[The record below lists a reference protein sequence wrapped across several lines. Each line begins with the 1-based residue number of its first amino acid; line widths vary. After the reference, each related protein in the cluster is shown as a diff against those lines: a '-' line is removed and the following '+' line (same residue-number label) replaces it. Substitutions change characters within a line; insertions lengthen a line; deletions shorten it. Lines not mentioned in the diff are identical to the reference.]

1 MLQVCSWSLFPYTI
15 ILCFFGWISVL
26 QAPLFSIVQGEG
38 KLQSSNQNCFTEKK
52 WSSVTWSETWGKNK
66 TINSN
71 RSRTWTGL
79 TAIVKM
85 CTISVINFLLVLIS
99 PGTLRH
105 VIWVWHCPFSTVR
118 HEEVPVWLAHLF
130 LEPSLFCLFCF
141 FSFCPPDGAFK
152 CFVERTQR
160 SCNELN

>member
-26 QAPLFSIVQGEG
+26 QASLFSIVQGEG

-66 TINSN
+66 TINST
-71 RSRTWTGL
+71 RSRTWTRPR
-79 TAIVKM
+79 AIVKM

-99 PGTLRH
+99 PWTLRH
-105 VIWVWHCPFSTVR
+105 VIRVWHCPFSTVR
-118 HEEVPVWLAHLF
+118 HEEVLVWLAHLCLRLSF
-130 LEPSLFCLFCF
+130 VLFVLLFFFASLT
-141 FSFCPPDGAFK
+141 GH
-152 CFVERTQR
+152 
-160 SCNELN
+160 LNVLLKGLKDLVMN